1 MGSNDKILLR
11 NIGIASALVI
21 VVVAILS
28 QTDAVETN
36 DSNQNCMTEQEAGDR
51 LEFFEKECPV
61 NFKDFGFES
70 GSECYEQKIS
80 LFDPHMCS

>member
-1 MGSNDKILLR
+1 MGSNDKTLLR

-28 QTDAVETN
+28 QTDAAETN
-36 DSNQNCMTEQEAGDR
+36 DGNQNCMTEQEAEDR

-61 NFKDFGFES
+61 NFEDFGFES
-70 GSECYEQKIS
+70 SNECYEQKIA